1 MFHRNKGRSIVALA
15 MIGALSACALGQP
28 KAPRPDA
35 YDLGP
40 GAPRAPA
47 ASIRIPGTLMVADV
61 ASPPWLDTNAMY
73 YRLAFADG
81 AKVQAYAHSR
91 WVASAPDM
99 ISARLRAKLAEVMS
113 HGVVSP
119 ADGARGDTQLKVELD
134 EFDHVFDSPA
144 ASRAVIR
151 ARATL
156 IKRVDRAV
164 IAQRAFLVEVPAATT
179 APGAV
184 KAFSAAVDQLDSQI
198 VDWVASALASPSAVP
213 AGAPPKMR

>member
-1 MFHRNKGRSIVALA
+1 MFHRNKGRSIVAFA
-15 MIGALSACALGQP
+15 IVSVLSGCAVGQP
-28 KAPRPDA
+28 KAPPPDA

-40 GAPRAPA
+40 SASRAAPA
-47 ASIRIPGTLMVADV
+47 GSIPGTLMVADV

-73 YRLAFADG
+73 YRLAYADG

-99 ISARLRAKLAEVMS
+99 ISARLRARLAEVMS
-113 HGVVSP
+113 HGVVAPS
-119 ADGARGDTQLKVELD
+119 DGARGDTQLKVELD

-156 IKRVDRAV
+156 IKRIDRGV
-164 IAQRAFLVEVPAATT
+164 IAQRAFLVDVPAATS

-184 KAFSAAVDQLDSQI
+184 KAFSAAVDQLDAQI
-198 VDWVASALASPSAVP
+198 VDWVTASLTSRNAALT
-213 AGAPPKMR
+213 GAPPKMR